1 MKVGTVSN
9 DRNEMKLKTKH
20 NSMIIKIQM
29 EIQTNMPTEMKT
41 QGFVLNFRRRF
52 YMCVDWVKYIV
63 RARETLIL

>member
-52 YMCVDWVKYIV
+52 YMRVD
-63 RARETLIL
+63 